1 MPNIQSQILN
11 NPSQIPEFFL
21 VSFVLQTPLIW
32 WTASQLEMAR
42 RKKIECLLGMSDEGS
57 HGWSGQKMNTLVLQ
71 FDLHLKSHHKKMAP
85 LERYDLWQLLSIIT
99 TITLKKN
106 SSGIKRNGIW
116 YMWVQSI
123 APAALVIIARLNWF
137 VFLIIQKTQCSV
149 IHCPCCTNI
158 HPLNDMFKSRDTM
171 CVGQC
176 ATAIKYLRVLC
187 THVCA
192 CVRESEGRWQDMG
205 CYTELW
211 CALIALLSLAQ
222 GEQCISVTVYWL
234 LH

>member
-11 NPSQIPEFFL
+11 NPSQIPDFFL

-42 RKKIECLLGMSDEGS
+42 RKKIECLLGMSGEGS

-99 TITLKKN
+99 TITHKKN

-123 APAALVIIARLNWF
+123 APAALVNCPTQ
-137 VFLIIQKTQCSV
+137 LI
-149 IHCPCCTNI
+149 
-158 HPLNDMFKSRDTM
+158 
-171 CVGQC
+171 
-176 ATAIKYLRVLC
+176 
-187 THVCA
+187 
-192 CVRESEGRWQDMG
+192 
-205 CYTELW
+205 
-211 CALIALLSLAQ
+211 
-222 GEQCISVTVYWL
+222 CISDNTKDTAVYFIAPAAPIPSAKR
-234 LH
+234 HV